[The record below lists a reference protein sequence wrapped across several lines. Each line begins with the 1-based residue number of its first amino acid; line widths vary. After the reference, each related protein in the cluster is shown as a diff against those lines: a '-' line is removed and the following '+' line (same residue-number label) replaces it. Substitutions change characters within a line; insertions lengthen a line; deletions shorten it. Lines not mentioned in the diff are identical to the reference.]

1 MNVLAFAGFLGS
13 GKTTVIKNCINSMLR
28 QGLKIAIIENEIG
41 TTSIDDAILNE
52 GGIEITTLT
61 NGCVCC
67 SISGSL
73 ISAAIQIERE
83 INPDWLIV
91 ELTGLAYMTGI
102 RDLFAERGKQFK
114 LYSVTVIDIARWMK
128 LLKITRPL
136 LIDQVSGA
144 NVILINKTDITEP
157 TEEEIEEIS
166 RLASGSPVIRA
177 SAQND
182 GEQLWDEISARLKK
196 PEAM

>member
-1 MNVLAFAGFLGS
+1 MNILTFAGFLGS
-13 GKTTVIKNCINSMLR
+13 GKTTVIKRCISSMLKR
-28 QGLKIAIIENEIG
+28 GLKIAIIENEIG
-41 TTSIDDAILNE
+41 VTSIDDKLLEE

-73 ISAAIQIERE
+73 ITAAGMIEKE

-102 RDLFAERGKQFK
+102 RDLFSKYGKQYK

-128 LLKITRPL
+128 LLKVTRPL
-136 LIDQVSGA
+136 LTDQVSGA
-144 NVILINKTDITEP
+144 NVIVINKTDITDP
-157 TEEEIEEIS
+157 TQEEIDEIS
-166 RLASGSPVIRA
+166 QISGGSPVIKV
-177 SAQND
+177 SAQNG
-182 GEQLWDEISARLKK
+182 GERLWDDISALLG
-196 PEAM
+196 